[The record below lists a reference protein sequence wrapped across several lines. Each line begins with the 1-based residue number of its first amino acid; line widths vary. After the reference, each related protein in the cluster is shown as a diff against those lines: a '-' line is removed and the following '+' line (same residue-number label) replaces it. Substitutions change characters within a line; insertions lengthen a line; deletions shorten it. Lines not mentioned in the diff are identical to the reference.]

1 MKKLRIT
8 TSLILTICLI
18 IVSFT
23 LSSCGSQKIET
34 PPSDPDYLNKVAA
47 YPFWSN
53 TSDNLIPQYK
63 TYYHVHS
70 FLDECEIKDGRAIA
84 PDGKERKVLFI
95 GFDGTR
101 ADALSYILGDEN
113 NAETNVSG
121 ISELQKTGGLYLA
134 YCGGEKGTD
143 SEQSTSTAPG
153 WTSHFTGVW
162 GTEHGI
168 KTNDDS
174 KNLKYKTFMLEY
186 AEAGLHT
193 SVAFDWDQYFDVN
206 MKEEVKYVMQ
216 NNLPMTMCDTD
227 RVKKD
232 KLKKT
237 RAETIE
243 LYNFVAPETPS
254 ASAPYD
260 SGMRDY
266 IIERM
271 DAGDSVICGIFHNI
285 DTAGHTYGYAIS
297 TQYVGAVINCDMYAY
312 SVLQAVKQREA
323 KYNEEWLVI
332 FGNDHG
338 GIGQGHGEQ
347 SPEERTAWIASNI
360 PFENN

>member
-1 MKKLRIT
+1 MSIVLYDENIIQENNTRFGFGKSILLSVNKNKRLNFKIKSHGVLRAVPLGEV
-8 TSLILTICLI
+8 SLNIDFPQNVKS
-18 IVSFT
+18 VSWDRD
-23 LSSCGSQKIET
+23 SGYSIYPIGHIARNSGIAEKIST
-34 PPSDPDYLNKVAA
+34 PRKYDNPDTDGISWEADMAA
-47 YPFWSN
+47 YP
-53 TSDNLIPQYK
+53 
-63 TYYHVHS
+63 YYA
-70 FLDECEIKDGRAIA
+70 K
-84 PDGKERKVLFI
+84 
-95 GFDGTR
+95 
-101 ADALSYILGDEN
+101 
-113 NAETNVSG
+113 
-121 ISELQKTGGLYLA
+121 
-134 YCGGEKGTD
+134 
-143 SEQSTSTAPG
+143 
-153 WTSHFTGVW
+153 
-162 GTEHGI
+162 
-168 KTNDDS
+168 DDS

-347 SPEERTAWIASNI
+347 SPEERNAWIASNI